1 MLAPS
6 VRATRLP
13 SLTDPQIPA
22 GTLMPIAISGHRELP
37 SATERLVDQA
47 IREQLAAYAGRE
59 GPAGLC
65 ASDCDASGWPLDLK
79 HVTGTARPA

>member
-1 MLAPS
+1 M
-6 VRATRLP
+6 R
-13 SLTDPQIPA
+13 
-22 GTLMPIAISGHRELP
+22 IAISGHRELP

-65 ASDCDASGWPLDLK
+65 ASDRDASGWPLDLK
-79 HVTGTARPA
+79 HVTGTARHA